1 MEEHLNSETAILN
14 AAEKVFLEKG
24 YDGASMQMIS
34 SEAGINKALL
44 HYYFRS
50 KDKLFDKVFQKL
62 FSKLIPPVMEVISS
76 NLPFDRK
83 IEVFVDH
90 YIKTI
95 QQNPLIPV
103 FILHEL
109 TRNPGKLLNVFKN
122 AGVDLSPFLMEIEK
136 EIARGYLEPIAPR
149 ELVINILALCI
160 FPFAGKP
167 LLKGVFF
174 RGDEEGYNAF
184 TDKRRK
190 TVATFIL
197 NAVKKK

>member
-1 MEEHLNSETAILN
+1 MEEPLNSETAILK

-34 SEAGINKALL
+34 NEAGINKALL

-62 FSKLIPPVMEVISS
+62 FSKLIPAVMEVISS
-76 NLPFDRK
+76 SLSFDRK

-109 TRNPGKLLNVFKN
+109 TRNPEKLLNVFKN
-122 AGVDLSPFLMEIEK
+122 TGIDPSPFLEEIEK
-136 EIARGYLEPIAPR
+136 EIARGYLEPIEPR
-149 ELVINILALCI
+149 ELVVNILALCI

-167 LLKGVFF
+167 LLKGVLFQ
-174 RGDEEGYNAF
+174 GDEDGYNAF

-190 TVATFIL
+190 TVAAFIL
-197 NAVKKK
+197 NAIKKK